1 MFYPQSATYELA
13 SIQWDGLAYDG
24 VDFAAPVSFQCHAQP
39 MSSTSAYE
47 RFGIETSTALLLIC
61 AASVAIDN
69 FARVIIGGVTY
80 KATQKKKY
88 SDGLPTDHIEM
99 MLERLHE

>member
-1 MFYPQSATYELA
+1 MFYPQSATYEVP
-13 SIQWDGLAYDG
+13 SIQWDGDSFDG

-47 RFGIETSTALLLIC
+47 RFGLETNTALMMIC
-61 AASVAIDN
+61 GTTVAIEN
-69 FARVIIGGVTY
+69 FSRVIIGGISY
-80 KATQKKKY
+80 KATQKKTY

-99 MLERLHE
+99 ALEKVKP